1 MARWERALVTGAS
14 AGIGTEI
21 ARQLVADGAAVVL
34 VARRGDRL
42 DALRDEL
49 GGGPGIEVLV
59 ADLAQPGDLERV
71 AARVADHASP
81 VDLLVNNA
89 GFSSFGQ
96 FWELPYADVQGQIDV
111 NVSALVRLSHAAAG
125 RMASAGRGTILNI
138 SSIAGNQPGP
148 GNAVYNATKA
158 FVTNFS
164 EGLALELRGTGVQ
177 VTASCPGLTYS
188 EFHAAAGL
196 TDSPAER
203 VTFMW
208 MPAADVA
215 RDALD
220 AAARGTVVR
229 VNGWRNRAIA
239 IGMRALP
246 RRFARGLVGKVRART
261 HPDPAS

>member
-1 MARWERALVTGAS
+1 M
-14 AGIGTEI
+14 
-21 ARQLVADGAAVVL
+21 VL

-42 DALRDEL
+42 ESLRDEL
-49 GGGPGIEVLV
+49 GAANVEVLV
-59 ADLAQPGDLERV
+59 ADLASLDDLERV
-71 AARVADHASP
+71 AARMADDDEP
-81 VDLLVNNA
+81 IDLLVNNA

-96 FWELPYADVQGQIDV
+96 FWELPVADARGQIDV
-111 NVSALVRLSHAAAG
+111 NVGALVRLSHAAAA
-125 RMASAGRGTILNI
+125 RMTAVGRGTILNI

-148 GNAVYNATKA
+148 GNSVYNATKA

-164 EGLALELRGTGVQ
+164 EGLALELRGTGVH

-188 EFHAAAGL
+188 EFHTVAGL
-196 TDSPAER
+196 TDSRAER
-203 VTFMW
+203 VAFMW

-239 IGMRALP
+239 LGMRALP
-246 RRFARGLVGKVRART
+246 RTVARGLVVPVRART
-261 HPDPAS
+261 QPDPTSGRRRQPWSVRRVSRSFRDDGGR

>member
-21 ARQLVADGAAVVL
+21 ARQLVAQGTAVVL

-42 DALRDEL
+42 ELLRDEL
-49 GGGPGIEVLV
+49 GDANVEVLV
-59 ADLAQPGDLERV
+59 ADLASPADLERV
-71 AARVADHASP
+71 AARLADGEAP
-81 VDLLVNNA
+81 IDLLVNNA
-89 GFSSFGQ
+89 GYSKSGR
-96 FWELPYADVQGQIDV
+96 FWELPLADVRGQIDV
-111 NVSALVRLSHAAAG
+111 NVDALVQLSHAAAM
-125 RMASAGRGTILNI
+125 RMVAARNGTILNI
-138 SSIAGNQPGP
+138 SSVAGNQPGP
-148 GNAVYNATKA
+148 GSAVYNATKA

-164 EGLALELRGTGVQ
+164 EGLALELHGTGVD

-188 EFHAAAGL
+188 EFHEVSGL
-196 TDSPAER
+196 KDSPAER

-215 RDALD
+215 RDALE

-229 VNGWRNRAIA
+229 VNGWRNRSIA

-246 RRFARGLVGKVRART
+246 RVVARRLVGRVRAHT